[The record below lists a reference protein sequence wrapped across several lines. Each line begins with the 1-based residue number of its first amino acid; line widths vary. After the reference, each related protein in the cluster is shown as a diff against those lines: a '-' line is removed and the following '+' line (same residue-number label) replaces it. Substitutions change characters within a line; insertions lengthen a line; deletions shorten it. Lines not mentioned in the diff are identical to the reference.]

1 MYSGASFPSK
11 IWLDE
16 RAVREVEAVTYIS
29 YLDSGLRDRADL
41 SLVIDMRSRWTTL
54 THFLFSGYYS
64 HPTRNF
70 TIPILPKQD
79 VCGSLQ
85 LKLIIA
91 TSFYRSFRSC
101 CSHVLA
107 TTRKRF
113 SPSLDFFSQ
122 VEWLLD
128 PLGCS
133 HQFSD
138 RSSTQHICSY
148 SWFGFDARRCQMNAL
163 SVSCSSLISL

>member
-1 MYSGASFPSK
+1 MKSSDSEEEA
-11 IWLDE
+11 
-16 RAVREVEAVTYIS
+16 AVEAVTYIS
-29 YLDSGLRDRADL
+29 YDDSGLRDRADL

-64 HPTRNF
+64 HPTRNV

-85 LKLIIA
+85 LKLRIA
-91 TSFYRSFRSC
+91 TSFFRSFRSC
-101 CSHVLA
+101 CSA
-107 TTRKRF
+107 TTL

-122 VEWLLD
+122 VELLLD

-138 RSSTQHICSY
+138 R
-148 SWFGFDARRCQMNAL
+148 
-163 SVSCSSLISL
+163 